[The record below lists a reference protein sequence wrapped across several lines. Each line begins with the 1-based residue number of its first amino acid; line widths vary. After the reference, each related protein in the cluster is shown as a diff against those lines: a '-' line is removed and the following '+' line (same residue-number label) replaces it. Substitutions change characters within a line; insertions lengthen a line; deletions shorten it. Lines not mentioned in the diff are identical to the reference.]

1 MGMYSGKGLPFFWT
15 TLPGFEKP
23 NGKLAG
29 QVRFYIGNR
38 SYSNF

>member
-15 TLPGFEKP
+15 TLPGFEP

-29 QVRFYIGNR
+29 QVRFNIGNR